1 MPIKFKATVTN
12 VDRSSGKKSYQNHYM
27 HMQKSEELITEFNK
41 THLVKGKGKLNQK
54 IRNELVR
61 RGGIEF
67 VPRVAETL

>member
-1 MPIKFKATVTN
+1 MPIKYKETVTN

-27 HMQKSEELITEFNK
+27 HMQKTEDLIAEFNK
-41 THLVKGKGKLNQK
+41 THLAKRKGKLNQK

>member
-1 MPIKFKATVTN
+1 MPIKYTSTVTV

-27 HMQKSEELITEFNK
+27 HMQKTEDLIAEFNK
-41 THLVKGKGKLNQK
+41 TSRVKGKGKLNQK

-67 VPRVAETL
+67 VPKTAETI

>member
-1 MPIKFKATVTN
+1 
-12 VDRSSGKKSYQNHYM
+12 M
-27 HMQKSEELITEFNK
+27 HMQKTEDLIEEFNK
-41 THLVKGKGKLNQK
+41 THLAKRKGKVNQK

>member
-1 MPIKFKATVTN
+1 MPIKYKETVTN

-27 HMQKSEELITEFNK
+27 HMQKTEDLIAEFNK
-41 THLVKGKGKLNQK
+41 TSRVKGKGKLNQK

-67 VPRVAETL
+67 VPKTAETI

>member
-1 MPIKFKATVTN
+1 
-12 VDRSSGKKSYQNHYM
+12 M
-27 HMQKSEELITEFNK
+27 HMQKTEDLIAEFNK
-41 THLVKGKGKLNQK
+41 TSRVKGKGKLNQK

>member
-1 MPIKFKATVTN
+1 MPIKFKPTVLN

-27 HMQKSEELITEFNK
+27 HMQKTEDLIAEFNK
-41 THLVKGKGKLNQK
+41 THLVKRKRKLNQK

-67 VPRVAETL
+67 VPRVTETF